1 MAVTDKR
8 RSTLIATAGILVA
21 LVAVNTA
28 AWFLV
33 RGARVDVTEE
43 KLYSLSPGVREV
55 MAKLPEPVRLDFYWT
70 REQGADVPQIRSYAQ
85 RVQEF
90 LEELAQ
96 ASDGMVELR
105 VIDPEPFSEAED
117 MARAAGIS
125 PRTLDT
131 TGRVLM
137 LGLAVKG
144 PTDKVESIPFLSPD
158 QEPFLEYEIAR
169 RIVSVGRDK
178 RATVAVLSTLPES
191 KPFDPRNPMQQG
203 GGKYIIW
210 QQLEQLFEVKRVDPA
225 APVIPTEAGVLVVVQ
240 PRELKDDALRAIDA
254 WAVSGKPLVV
264 LADPWCE
271 SDPAARSMDFGS
283 TGAGS
288 TYDLG
293 PLLVQWGVDI
303 DKQNAI
309 ADLGFATRIMY
320 RSQGGQV
327 MQMSHPAW
335 LSMNREGIAKDD
347 PVTAQLAQLNLKG
360 AGAITTLP
368 GARTTIT
375 PILTSTKD
383 VQMIQT
389 LKLGFFGEVDRLVR
403 DFKSLGA
410 PVSIGV
416 RITGEIESAYP
427 AAAGEGDAAAGARAK
442 GNANIL
448 LVADADLLDDENWVG
463 VDQQT
468 GEMRTTGDNGAFMV
482 AALEQA
488 TGDRALSSLRSR
500 GGYARPFDRVDAM
513 RKDAEKRY
521 LTREQELEDEIKKGE
536 MRINELQRERG
547 GSAAGAVDA
556 NGFLVLTPEQAEELK
571 KLEQASKDARR
582 ELREVQR
589 SLRAE
594 IESTGTGL
602 MVLNVIVWPLAV
614 AMFAT
619 GWISLRYRRQRGK

>member
-21 LVAVNTA
+21 LVAINTV

-33 RGARVDVTEE
+33 RGARIDVTEE
-43 KLYSLSPGVREV
+43 RLYSLSPGVREI
-55 MAKLPEPVRLDFYWT
+55 MAKLPEPVQLDFYWT
-70 REQGADVPQIRSYAQ
+70 REQGADVPIIRSYAQ
-85 RVQEF
+85 RVEEF
-90 LEELAQ
+90 LDELAA

-105 VIDPEPFSEAED
+105 VIDPEPFSETED
-117 MARAAGIS
+117 MARAAGIA

-144 PTDKVESIPFLSPD
+144 PTDKVETIPFLSPD

-169 RIVSVGRDK
+169 RIVSVGRDRK
-178 RATVAVLSTLPES
+178 AAVAVMSTLPDT
-191 KPFDPRNPMQQG
+191 KPFNPRNPMQQG

-210 QQLEQLFEVKRVDPA
+210 QQLEQLFDIRRVDPA
-225 APVIPTEAGVLVVVQ
+225 APSIPQDAGALVVIQ
-240 PRELKDDALRAIDA
+240 PRELKEDALKAIDA
-254 WAVSGKPLVV
+254 WAVSGKPLIV

-271 SDPAARSMDFGS
+271 ADPAAKSMDFGS

-293 PLLVQWGVDI
+293 PLLAQWGVDI
-303 DKQNAI
+303 DKQNAV

-320 RSQGGQV
+320 RTQGGQV

-335 LSMNREGIAKDD
+335 LSMTKDGFAKDD
-347 PVTAQLAQLNLKG
+347 PVTAQLASLNLKG
-360 AGAITTLP
+360 AGAVTTLP
-368 GARTTIT
+368 GAKTKVSTVF
-375 PILTSTKD
+375 TSTKD

-403 DFKSLGA
+403 DFKPLGT
-410 PVSIGV
+410 PVAIGV
-416 RITGEIESAYP
+416 RIAGEIESAYP
-427 AAAGEGDAAAGARAK
+427 GADGARAK
-442 GNANIL
+442 GAANIL
-448 LVADADLLDDENWVG
+448 LVADADLLDDENWIG

-468 GEMRTTGDNGAFMV
+468 GEVRTTGDNGAFVV

-488 TGDRALSSLRSR
+488 TGDRLLSGLRSR
-500 GGYARPFDRVDAM
+500 GGYARPFDRVEAM
-513 RKDAEKRY
+513 RKDAEQRY
-521 LTREQELEDEIKKGE
+521 LTREQELQDQIKKGE
-536 MRINELQRERG
+536 MRINELQREKG
-547 GSAAGAVDA
+547 GGNVDA
-556 NGFLVLTPEQAEELK
+556 NGFLVLTPEQTEELK
-571 KLEQASKDARR
+571 KLEQASKDARK

-594 IESTGTGL
+594 IERTGTNL
-602 MVLNVIVWPLAV
+602 MVLNVILWPLGV
-614 AMFAT
+614 ATLAT
-619 GWISLRYRRQRGK
+619 AWISLRYRRQRGK